1 MKKAIHTLTLIAFAA
16 GSLSAHAI
24 YVSVS
29 KVVYEQDRQTLRVEV
44 RAFSDDLLAAVRQ
57 RFPGTVNITDSLLSI
72 YIPEQF
78 RVKIDGEQVALNYL
92 QYKTEDDASICI
104 LECKS
109 DTAPKRLHI
118 ANRVLMDAIEDQT
131 NIVRVT
137 VAGQKKILNLTQ
149 GSSYDEVEF

>member
-1 MKKAIHTLTLIAFAA
+1 MVMTLAVCA
-16 GSLSAHAI
+16 LSAHAI
-24 YVSVS
+24 YVSVT
-29 KVVYEQDRQTLRVEV
+29 KVVYEQDKQVLRVEV

-78 RVKIDGEQVALNYL
+78 RVKIDGVQVPLKYL
-92 QYKTEDDASICI
+92 QHRTDDDASICI

-109 DTAPKRLHI
+109 ESAPKRLHI